1 MSERSIT
8 FHELSFVPEGD
19 DVVVGRTDTDS
30 YAVLPAEGAALLREL
45 AHGMH
50 QEQAARWFES
60 TFGEQV
66 DIDDFLESLQ
76 ELGFV
81 ESAGPAD
88 LTQHSDRPA
97 PSTPSA
103 PVSLRWL
110 GQAAFSPLAWL
121 CYAVAVVCYLL
132 VAARHSDLLPRPE
145 HIFFTGPLAVVQL
158 GITFGQLPL
167 IFMHEGFH
175 ALAGRRLG
183 LRSRMSVGN
192 RYMYIVFET
201 TLTGLWSVARRKR
214 YLPFLSGMLCDVVL
228 LSLLGL
234 LADATRQADGAYSLT
249 GRTALAFSFTIF
261 MRIAWQFQ
269 FYLRTDIYYVFA
281 NALNC
286 HDLHDASIALLRN
299 RIWRLLRRPGR
310 IVDEQQWTERDRR
323 VGLWYG
329 PVILLGI
336 GAMLLI
342 TVLGSAPVVVDYFR
356 IAVQHMRTGP
366 GSLMFWDALVAV
378 AMSYA
383 LVVLPLYLSRR
394 TRRLSRTKSTS
405 VIAEK
410 VS

>member
-1 MSERSIT
+1 
-8 FHELSFVPEGD
+8 
-19 DVVVGRTDTDS
+19 
-30 YAVLPAEGAALLREL
+30 
-45 AHGMH
+45 
-50 QEQAARWFES
+50 
-60 TFGEQV
+60 
-66 DIDDFLESLQ
+66 
-76 ELGFV
+76 
-81 ESAGPAD
+81 
-88 LTQHSDRPA
+88 
-97 PSTPSA
+97 
-103 PVSLRWL
+103 
-110 GQAAFSPLAWL
+110 
-121 CYAVAVVCYLL
+121 
-132 VAARHSDLLPRPE
+132 
-145 HIFFTGPLAVVQL
+145 
-158 GITFGQLPL
+158 
-167 IFMHEGFH
+167 
-175 ALAGRRLG
+175 
-183 LRSRMSVGN
+183 
-192 RYMYIVFET
+192 
-201 TLTGLWSVARRKR
+201 VARRKR